1 MELEE
6 ILKEKILY
14 IELCDG
20 YSLIKHEE
28 LQKASN
34 MMDNLVCKVKELEKE
49 LFSCKFT
56 IQEQEEEIE
65 ALNRIINYG
74 EEEEETPK
82 EPIKEP
88 EEWLPDF
95 MVEEGKEKEYF
106 AEAVKTLKEA
116 LENGKNTI

>member
-1 MELEE
+1 MNLSKMVLVEAESYRKMLVRIKELEE
-6 ILKEKILY
+6 KL
-14 IELCDG
+14 
-20 YSLIKHEE
+20 S
-28 LQKASN
+28 
-34 MMDNLVCKVKELEKE
+34 
-49 LFSCKFT
+49 SCKFT
-56 IQEQEEEIE
+56 IQEQEEEIK

-82 EPIKEP
+82 EPIQEP

-95 MVEEGKEKEYF
+95 MVEEGKGKEYF